1 MRIYNFFL
9 RLITL
14 FKNIIIPQNICSQ
27 KKFIMIWGLHILK
40 ENLIVLSNYYDFEIS
55 KLSFSVHVTRFT

>member
-14 FKNIIIPQNICSQ
+14 FKNIIIPQNLFS
-27 KKFIMIWGLHILK
+27 KKIIMIWGLDILK